1 MECVNAFTSFE
12 GPQSLDNIFAR
23 TQLPKEFDLFSLDI
37 DGNEYHLW
45 DSLTHYRPRVMLV
58 EFNPTIPNDVAFIQ
72 PRDMSVFQ
80 GSSLM
85 AFVELGKRK
94 GYELI
99 AANETN
105 AFCIERIVSEVR
117 HRR

>member
-1 MECVNAFTSFE
+1 MRKCVYIFE

-45 DSLTHYRPRVMLV
+45 DSLNTYRPRVMLV
-58 EFNPTIPNDVAFIQ
+58 EFNPSIPNDVAFIQ
-72 PRDMSVFQ
+72 PHDMSGLSRSLHLWHLWSS
-80 GSSLM
+80 GS
-85 AFVELGKRK
+85 GK
-94 GYELI
+94 YELI

-105 AFCIERIVSEVR
+105 AFLY
-117 HRR
+117 